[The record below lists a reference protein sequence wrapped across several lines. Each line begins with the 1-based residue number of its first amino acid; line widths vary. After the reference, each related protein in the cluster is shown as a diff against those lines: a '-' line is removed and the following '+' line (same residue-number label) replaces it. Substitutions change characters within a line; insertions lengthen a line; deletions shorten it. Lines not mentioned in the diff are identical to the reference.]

1 MLLCISE
8 VAVNNSFT
16 NYTSVSTFCSSPL
29 FLGTRE
35 LFQGTSPRG
44 FPRCLE
50 GLASI
55 LVWIQS
61 VVLADII
68 SYNIIW
74 TIKDL
79 WEPYHLLHE
88 SLCFL
93 LLIFFF

>member
-8 VAVNNSFT
+8 VAVNNNFT
-16 NYTSVSTFCSSPL
+16 NYTSVSTFCSFSF
-29 FLGTRE
+29 FLGTSE
-35 LFQGTSPRG
+35 LFQGTLTGSIPT
-44 FPRCLE
+44 CLE

-61 VVLADII
+61 VVLAPIF

-74 TIKDL
+74 TIKAL

-88 SLCFL
+88 SLCFCYC
-93 LLIFFF
+93 